1 MTGIIWACAA
11 TFIAACVP
19 ILAKVGTKKTD
30 PALAGSIAGIVLCAS
45 IFFYRKDN
53 IMGSSLIALD
63 QRSVIFILLAGLATG
78 LFGICFFKSIHEGYT
93 FQVTAIVKCSYIIT
107 LAAGFFLFH
116 NTPDTFDYIAIALMI
131 VGTVI
136 LFALLAAVCA
146 SAAHILVSLGGI
158 QRDKGFIAFWCVF
171 IGTLVL
177 IIFTIATGGMKKIRS
192 MSFVDGICLILA
204 GIAYPLAYDFYGR
217 AVSMSG
223 SYAGDIFYL
232 KEKVSG
238 KKFLGAC
245 IFIAALFVI
254 ACN

>member
-53 IMGSSLIALD
+53 IMGSSLIALG

-107 LAAGFFLFH
+107 LAAGFFCFI
-116 NTPDTFDYIAIALMI
+116 T
-131 VGTVI
+131 
-136 LFALLAAVCA
+136 LL
-146 SAAHILVSLGGI
+146 
-158 QRDKGFIAFWCVF
+158 
-171 IGTLVL
+171 TLL
-177 IIFTIATGGMKKIRS
+177 II
-192 MSFVDGICLILA
+192 
-204 GIAYPLAYDFYGR
+204 
-217 AVSMSG
+217 
-223 SYAGDIFYL
+223 
-232 KEKVSG
+232 
-238 KKFLGAC
+238 
-245 IFIAALFVI
+245 
-254 ACN
+254 